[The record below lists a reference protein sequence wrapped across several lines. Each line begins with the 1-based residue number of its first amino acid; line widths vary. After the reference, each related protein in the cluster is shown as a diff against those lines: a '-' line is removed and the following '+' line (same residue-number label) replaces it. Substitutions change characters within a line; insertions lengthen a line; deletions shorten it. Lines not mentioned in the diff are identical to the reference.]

1 VSYVVGGVEDGFT
14 HWMAT
19 GESFAEAGLDTN
31 AFTGDEVTLRT
42 VCAEM
47 AVSEAMTSADN
58 KTIR

>member
-1 VSYVVGGVEDGFT
+1 VSYVVGGVVGFT

-19 GESFAEAGLDTN
+19 GESFAEVGLDTK

-42 VCAEM
+42 GCAEM
-47 AVSEAMTSADN
+47 AVREARTSADS